1 MRIRPNCPKC
11 LHPMDLGD
19 ASEPFQGDIRCFH
32 CRTRLEVKKA
42 GGQLRS
48 MKAKPTIAPPM
59 G

>member
-1 MRIRPNCPKC
+1 
-11 LHPMDLGD
+11 MDLGE

-59 G
+59 S